1 MAPAELEAY
10 LCGIDSVSDAGVTGT
25 YNEEEAT
32 EYPLAYLVPKDTRL
46 LETSRKAG
54 KATPETVQW
63 VSEVLK
69 VIEGKAIDYKW
80 IRGGVVVCEA
90 IPKSNSGKILRKDFK
105 TVKGFPVQ
113 IYKPKKRATRQAK
126 L

>member
-1 MAPAELEAY
+1 M
-10 LCGIDSVSDAGVTGT
+10 TGT
-25 YNEEEAT
+25 YSEEEAT
-32 EYPLAYLVPKDTRL
+32 EYPLAYLVPKDTKL
-46 LETSRKAG
+46 LEGSRAAG

-69 VIEGKAIDYKW
+69 VIESKVIDYKW
-80 IRGGVVVCEA
+80 VKGGVVVCEA

-113 IYKPKKRATRQAK
+113 IYKPKKRAARQAK